1 MCRAGEGG
9 DMKQRVLFIG
19 TNNAARTQMA
29 EGYLRGRYGDRYEAC
44 SAGIAPTAL
53 DPLAARVM
61 AEIGIGIAGQ
71 RAKDLSLFDG
81 KEMDYV
87 VALCAGGVCPMFPWT
102 KETIHVDFPDP
113 TRATGTP
120 DKVLATYRRSRDAIT
135 AWIDRQFGGATD
147 GTSGA

>member
-1 MCRAGEGG
+1 
-9 DMKQRVLFIG
+9 MKQRVLFIG

-87 VALCAGGVCPMFPWT
+87 VTLCAGGVCPMFPWT

-135 AWIDRQFGGATD
+135 AWIDRQFGGTTD
-147 GTSGA
+147 GTPGA

>member
-1 MCRAGEGG
+1 
-9 DMKQRVLFIG
+9 MKQRVLFIG

-29 EGYLRGRYGDRYEAC
+29 EGYLRARYGDRYEAC

-61 AEIGIGIAGQ
+61 DETGVSISEQ
-71 RAKDLSLFDG
+71 RAKDLTLFDG

-102 KETIHVDFPDP
+102 KETIHADFPDP
-113 TRATGTP
+113 ARVTGTP
-120 DKVLATYRRSRDAIT
+120 DKVLAAYRRSRDAI
-135 AWIDRQFGGATD
+135 AVWIDRQFGKEG
-147 GTSGA
+147 G

>member
-1 MCRAGEGG
+1 
-9 DMKQRVLFIG
+9 MKQRVLFIG

-29 EGYLRGRYGDRYEAC
+29 EGYLRARYGDRYEAC

-53 DPLAARVM
+53 DPLAVQVM
-61 AEIGIGIAGQ
+61 DEIGIGIGIADQ

-102 KETIHVDFPDP
+102 NETLHADFPDP
-113 TRATGTP
+113 ARATGTG
-120 DKVLATYRRSRDAIT
+120 DKVLAAYRRSRDAIT
-135 AWIDRQFGGATD
+135 AWIDGQFG
-147 GTSGA
+147 

>member
-1 MCRAGEGG
+1 
-9 DMKQRVLFIG
+9 MKQRVLFIG

-87 VALCAGGVCPMFPWT
+87 VTLCAGGVCAMFPWT